1 MSAEVD
7 VSFMDWVASCD
18 VGIRVASQLTL
29 PTAPSPVTT
38 HCREKD
44 VSIQHCD
51 GQPKGGTR
59 CGSQHDHH
67 REAWVARGQHTLRD
81 CTPDWAIFCDVCS

>member
-18 VGIRVASQLTL
+18 VGIRVAFQLTL

-51 GQPKGGTR
+51 GQPKGGNAVWEPARPPQGGMGRTR
-59 CGSQHDHH
+59 SAYLEGLHAGLGHF
-67 REAWVARGQHTLRD
+67 L
-81 CTPDWAIFCDVCS
+81 